1 VTPKAHKKMNL
12 DHARRMLAHLEKQ
25 QTILP
30 GKPRRGENPMAAVP
44 VIINGV
50 LYPKEKGGQVIPA
63 VFCGYLSIE
72 GLSVGGGPI
81 IDEGAPVPPD
91 PPIDVPPDGPPSGP
105 SVAVVVK
112 PAPVTGGWGVAT
124 DASGAFKWFFMPAQ
138 GGAGP
143 KR

>member
-1 VTPKAHKKMNL
+1 
-12 DHARRMLAHLEKQ
+12 
-25 QTILP
+25 
-30 GKPRRGENPMAAVP
+30 MAAVP

-81 IDEGAPVPPD
+81 APPDQPPVD
-91 PPIDVPPDGPPSGP
+91 PPIDPPPTDPGSN
-105 SVAVVVK
+105 VAVLVK
-112 PAPVTGGWGVAT
+112 PAPVTGGWGIAT
-124 DASGAFKWFFMPAQ
+124 DTTGSQFQWYFTPGA
-138 GGAGP
+138 AGP